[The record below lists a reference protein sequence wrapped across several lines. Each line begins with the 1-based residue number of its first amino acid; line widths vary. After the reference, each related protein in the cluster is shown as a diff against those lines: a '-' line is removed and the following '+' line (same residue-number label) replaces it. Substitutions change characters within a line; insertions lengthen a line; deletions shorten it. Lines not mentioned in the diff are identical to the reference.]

1 MSGHAFSAAEFNPD
15 FTIVSAGFDAARGD
29 PLGCCDVRILLFQ
42 SLSFFFLRIYELIN
56 WTKSLAGMCNKL
68 HKIAI

>member
-29 PLGCCDVRILLFQ
+29 PLGCCDVRFLLFQ
-42 SLSFFFLRIYELIN
+42 SLFLFLKKNYEWIN
-56 WTKSLAGMCNKL
+56 WTKSLAVMCNKL
-68 HKIAI
+68 HKIAK